1 MGWAEMGAMFF
12 LSLFLVLG
20 LAERKVGYVFLSLSL
35 VMDGGQQWE
44 GMVILFF

>member
-20 LAERKVGYVFLSLSL
+20 FKGGLAERNVG
-35 VMDGGQQWE
+35 
-44 GMVILFF
+44 